1 MDKFDLKK
9 YLTEGKLLK
18 EEMSLEMGDDYVK
31 LSTNSGFYG
40 GDLNDDGTVDFSVVY
55 YGEDNR
61 NGRKFDKSN
70 WKEMLG
76 PDHAFVKI
84 SNQIPTEVE
93 YWGKDHI
100 TVKVDLE
107 DLKGISDS
115 AEGSPWDTFYDTDD
129 LDEGGFVKENRG
141 RDIGTPEELKSFLY
155 SKQSQIVSWVK
166 ETLSEFGKEN
176 ISWEEDIKQWIADD
190 AGEITPNR
198 FNLTSD
204 DFNNRGYDEYMF
216 EDVYKEFVKST
227 YDKFFSKELNKSS
240 STYSKLYPGGKII
253 ARRDLEGHD
262 NSFNKPLK
270 VTIKEGTV
278 LEIPN
283 QLTKRGDLFCDIL
296 KGTIIVTEE
305 GENREYGVGTKV
317 GLVEGWKSEMYELG
331 STADKDWINYPG
343 PSAMD

>member
-9 YLTEGKLLK
+9 YLTEGRLLK
-18 EEMSLEMGDDYVK
+18 ENTFTSNPNIKK
-31 LSTNSGFYG
+31 LKKGLTVRITNNKKNTSGPGTFTFGSASKIGKIISIDKNEVTVEIDKKPIIITPVGSNGNMG
-40 GDLNDDGTVDFSVVY
+40 GDFEIVNESKGLN
-55 YGEDNR
+55 E
-61 NGRKFDKSN
+61 KKKS
-70 WKEMLG
+70 
-76 PDHAFVKI
+76 I
-84 SNQIPTEVE
+84 
-93 YWGKDHI
+93 
-100 TVKVDLE
+100 
-107 DLKGISDS
+107 
-115 AEGSPWDTFYDTDD
+115 AEGK
-129 LDEGGFVKENRG
+129 LLKENRG

-166 ETLSEFGKEN
+166 ETLSEFGKVN

-190 AGEITPNR
+190 AGEITPSR

-227 YDKFFSKELNKSS
+227 YDKFFSKELSKSS